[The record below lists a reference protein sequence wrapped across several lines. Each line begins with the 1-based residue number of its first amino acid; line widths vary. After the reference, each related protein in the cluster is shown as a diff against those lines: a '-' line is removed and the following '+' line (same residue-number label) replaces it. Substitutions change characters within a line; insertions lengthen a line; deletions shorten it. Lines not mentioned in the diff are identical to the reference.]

1 MSAHPAMDRRLL
13 LSMLSIGAAQALI
26 GCASGHAATS
36 ATAALP
42 TGDPPGHSGGARS
55 LSDNPASPAGVHSPL
70 PLTSPDAP
78 VTPVPTPSSRGL
90 PPIPPARPGPPTTVF
105 QAPGP
110 TRRIALTIDDG
121 YDTRTV
127 AGYVEFAQRS
137 RIPLTFSPNGAY
149 SAVWSPHADVLRP
162 LVESEQIQIVNH
174 TWSHRSLQSPR
185 TDADIRADVER
196 NEQWI
201 QTTFG
206 ITSRPWFRPPYGAHN
221 AHVDGLVG
229 ELGYTRILLWNGSFG
244 DSTLITPE
252 QLMSLASRYLQPG
265 TVMLGHA
272 NHATILGL
280 FSQVEKLIA
289 ERRLEPVTLDT
300 MFGTSRSVG

>member
-1 MSAHPAMDRRLL
+1 M
-13 LSMLSIGAAQALI
+13 
-26 GCASGHAATS
+26 
-36 ATAALP
+36 
-42 TGDPPGHSGGARS
+42 
-55 LSDNPASPAGVHSPL
+55 
-70 PLTSPDAP
+70 
-78 VTPVPTPSSRGL
+78 
-90 PPIPPARPGPPTTVF
+90 F
-105 QAPGP
+105 QAPAP

-121 YDTRTV
+121 YDAQTV

-137 RIPLTFSPNGAY
+137 KIPITFSPNGAY
-149 SAVWSPHADVLRP
+149 EAVWSRHADVLRP
-162 LVESEQIQIVNH
+162 LVESGQVQIGNH
-174 TWSHRSLQSPR
+174 TWTHRNLVSSR

-206 ITSRPWFRPPYGAHN
+206 ITSRPWFRPPYGSHN
-221 AHVDGLVG
+221 AHVDALVG
-229 ELGYTRILLWNGSFG
+229 ELGYTKILLWNGSFG

-252 QLMSLASRYLQPG
+252 QLMGLASRYLQPG

-280 FSQVEKLIA
+280 FAQVERLIA

-300 MFGTSRSVG
+300 MFGTSRAVG